1 MVKLFRTAE
10 GAEMEHAATSP
21 YTGQKTSNKGQ
32 QMTSTT
38 KAVTRWVESISLSRL
53 FALAKDPSHPAHRAA
68 LNELVDRLTRIA
80 IDGLMTHHEH
90 GHQPASP
97 IASVGA
103 GSASTS
109 KSPLNS
115 VELAAMNS
123 HEQDT
128 VTRLALDLLTWLKPK
143 QAINLLFNNWAIRK
157 GLTVSSCLNSHWDKA
172 LAELQLSRW
181 FTPDQLKQPKYRAV
195 SYNVSNA
202 RKGYTQAL
210 LHIIDPDRNPA
221 PPKAAGRIA
230 KG

>member
-1 MVKLFRTAE
+1 MKSTA
-10 GAEMEHAATSP
+10 
-21 YTGQKTSNKGQ
+21 
-32 QMTSTT
+32 

-53 FALAKDPSHPAHRAA
+53 FALAKDTSHPAHQAA
-68 LNELVDRLTRIA
+68 LTELVDRLAHIA
-80 IDGLMTHHEH
+80 IDALMTHHEH

-97 IASVGA
+97 IANAGA

-181 FTPDQLKQPKYRAV
+181 FTPAQLKKPAYKTVANNLSTGRK
-195 SYNVSNA
+195 SY
-202 RKGYTQAL
+202 TLAL
-210 LHIIDPDRNPA
+210 LHIIDPSRNPA

-230 KG
+230 RG